1 MPTCS
6 WRVVVV
12 HSRVF
17 ACPDAK
23 RVQERLEDMPSDP
36 AVKDEG
42 VVLPKPMSPDGFVKV
57 EVVVKKE
64 ERSWLTLKPS
74 ADGCGTE
81 QQLFIVAP
89 AALLLLSTD
98 GLNRPSTPSCRHAP
112 EGPQGSVEVLCFP

>member
-64 ERSWLTLKPS
+64 ERSWLICDLLTAAALK
-74 ADGCGTE
+74 
-81 QQLFIVAP
+81 QQLFIAAP

-98 GLNRPSTPSCRHAP
+98 RPKPPADARAATRQRARK
-112 EGPQGSVEVLCFP
+112 GP